1 MIQQMRTPSMA
12 LLSGLAVFLFAGCG
26 SSGGGSSSKSST
38 EHAITSS
45 GIKVQTTPKFGS
57 PSASAPVQSGV
68 VQVAYRN
75 ITIQPNTI
83 RVKVGSTIKW
93 TNFDTVE
100 HNVTSEGG
108 SQSFASKTF
117 GKGGTFEIHATK
129 PGKINYE
136 CTIHPASM
144 NGSIE
149 IVQ

>member
-1 MIQQMRTPSMA
+1 MMSAVRHVSLA
-12 LLSGLAVFLFAGCG
+12 LLVVVALVACAGCG
-26 SSGGGSSSKSST
+26 SSGGGSSTKSSA
-38 EHAITSS
+38 ENAITSS
-45 GIKVQTTPKFGS
+45 GIKVQTTPTFGS
-57 PSASAPVQSGV
+57 PSASAPVQSGL

-93 TNFDTVE
+93 TNFDAVE

-108 SQSFASKTF
+108 SQSFASKAF
-117 GKGGTFEIHATK
+117 GKGGTFEVRATK
-129 PGKINYE
+129 PGKIDYE

-149 IVQ
+149 VVK